1 MTAPDRRPGAPADR
15 PAPRQRLFISHW
27 PEPVRALRHSN
38 YRLFWSGALVANIG
52 SWVRT
57 TALGWLVLDLTGS
70 AFLLGVVSFA
80 QTIPVLLLSLPAGV
94 LADRFDRRRV
104 LFITQ
109 GLLLLLTLVLAI
121 LVATGHMTVT
131 HLLILSILMGLAM
144 AFNGPA
150 WQTFITDLVRA
161 EDLMNAIALNSAQ
174 FNLSRIIGPSLA
186 GVLIAAVG
194 LSLCFFINSATYMGV
209 LLALAL
215 IRLRPAVAKPARTSM
230 WAGIA
235 EGLVYLR
242 DEPTLRAIML
252 LTSALTIFGFPYAV
266 LMPVMARDVL
276 SQDAGGYGQLMAA
289 TGVGAFAGAVA
300 VASLG
305 RTLPR
310 GRIILA
316 GQMLFALS
324 LLVFTLN
331 RFFPLSLA
339 TLVVLGFSM
348 VAYMTTANTVLQSAT
363 PEALRGRVM
372 SVWTLAAFGL
382 TPLGSLQAGAL
393 AGFFGAP
400 VALAAGAVICIL
412 VGVGIAAL
420 TPSLRSV

>member
-1 MTAPDRRPGAPADR
+1 MIVPGRRPGAPADR
-15 PAPRQRLFISHW
+15 PVPRQRLLISHW

-131 HLLILSILMGLAM
+131 HLLILSVLMGLAM

-150 WQTFITDLVRA
+150 WQTFITDLVRT

-194 LSLCFFINSATYMGV
+194 LALCFFINSATYMGV
-209 LLALAL
+209 LLALAF

-242 DEPTLRAIML
+242 DEPSLRAIML

-316 GQMLFALS
+316 GQLLFALS

-393 AGFFGAP
+393 AGLFGAP
-400 VALAAGAVICIL
+400 VALAAGAVICIIA
-412 VGVGIAAL
+412 GVGIAAL